1 MKIVSVMTT
10 AAEGGAEFAAMEMLW
25 ALQERGHE
33 CVMVTDLPA
42 IGRDTGVRLRQLDIG
57 PKLSGKD
64 WISVGL
70 RWPVYLN
77 RLRKALEAEY
87 PYDVLLVHYKKE
99 QLMARQLPKKLRAAL
114 VWTEWGPVPVQM
126 RKGPGAVLYRDAA
139 KKAGKILAI
148 SAGTKESVVGM
159 GVDPAKVVVVPNVM
173 RGDELAY
180 TEEGRRRVRGELGIP
195 DDAFVVGLIS
205 RFHPKKRNDVV
216 VEAVKQL
223 DDRAHVLLAGAG
235 ETEASLREIAA
246 PLNGRAHFVRTPGD
260 DVADYTSAFDIGV
273 FAPSPAEG
281 APRAVILAWLA
292 SRTCLSTGAMGV
304 SDMITDGIGEIIS
317 PENDPSALAE
327 TLRKYMQDPDRL
339 AREGAAARERAV
351 QTYDAPVVAERIEQL
366 FREAGARDNS

>member
-1 MKIVSVMTT
+1 MTT

-42 IGRDTGVRLRQLDIG
+42 IGRDTGVRLRHLDIG

-64 WISVGL
+64 WVSVGL
-70 RWPVYLN
+70 RWPLYLN
-77 RLRKALEAEY
+77 RLRKALDAEF

-99 QLMARQLPKKLRAAL
+99 QLMARQLPKRLRAAL
-114 VWTEWGPVPVQM
+114 VWSEWGPVPVQM

-139 KKAGKILAI
+139 KKAGKIMAI

-159 GVDPAKVVVVPNVM
+159 GVDPAKVEVVPNVM

-180 TEEGRRRVRGELGIP
+180 TDEGRKRVRSELGIP
-195 DDAFVVGLIS
+195 DDAFLVGLIS

-223 DDRAHVLLAGAG
+223 DDRAHILLAGAG
-235 ETEASLREIAA
+235 ETESQLRELAASLD
-246 PLNGRAHFVRTPGD
+246 GRAHFVRTPGD

-304 SDMITDGIGEIIS
+304 ADMITDGVGEIIT

-327 TLRKYMQDPDRL
+327 TLRRYMQDPDRL

-366 FREAGARDNS
+366 FREAGARDKT

>member
-1 MKIVSVMTT
+1 LKIVSVMTT
-10 AAEGGAEFAAMEMLW
+10 TAEGGAEFAAMEMLW
-25 ALQERGHE
+25 ALEQRGHE
-33 CVMVTDLPA
+33 AVMLTDLPA
-42 IGRDTGVRLRQLDIG
+42 IGRDTGVTLRGVDLG

-64 WISVGL
+64 WLRVGA
-70 RWPVYLN
+70 RWPQYLM
-77 RLRKALEAEY
+77 RLRRALEAEY

-99 QLMARQLPKKLRAAL
+99 QLMARQLPKRLRATT
-114 VWTEWGPVPVQM
+114 VWSEWGPVPVQM
-126 RKGPGAVLYRDAA
+126 RKGPGAWLYRDAA
-139 KKAGKILAI
+139 KKAGKIMAI
-148 SAGTKESVVGM
+148 SAGTKDSVVEM
-159 GVDPAKVVVVPNVM
+159 GVDPAKVVVMPNVM

-180 TEEGRRRVRGELGIP
+180 TEEGRRRVRSELGIP
-195 DDAFVVGLIS
+195 DDAFVVGCIS

-223 DDRAHVLLAGAG
+223 DERAHLLLAGAG
-235 ETEASLREIAA
+235 ETEQALREAAA
-246 PLNGRAHFVRTPGD
+246 PLDGRAHIVRTPGD
-260 DVADYTSAFDIGV
+260 DVADYTSAFEIGV

-304 SDMITDGIGEIIS
+304 ADMITDGIGEIIS

-327 TLRKYMQDPDRL
+327 VLRAYMQDPERL

-366 FREAGARDNS
+366 FREAGAG